1 MNIGRTCRLIEE
13 IHTNEIRLCFPEKN
27 FFNSSHKSYL
37 EEIIDNYLKEFVK
50 KILNIFLLN

>member
-27 FFNSSHKSYL
+27 FFNCSHKSYL

-50 KILNIFLLN
+50 KNLNYFI